1 MERFKCYLI
10 ENFEQFFVL
19 LLLVSVAGLNY
30 FIPYKLAFLNFYFI
44 PILLA
49 GYYLNSKK
57 TILGSV
63 FCILLVIIYAY
74 LYPASFAI
82 KSTFLDLSMFIIVW
96 GSFLILT
103 GAIVGRIQDRLRREI
118 AYKASLI
125 QDLSDNKVALDQV
138 TQQLHEN
145 TELFEKKVQERTEHL
160 EKAKVAVENL
170 KEMVEETLYNTMD
183 PSVVKL
189 IIEKRLRTEKRTLS
203 IMFSDLENFTHY
215 SEEHKPEVVITE
227 LNKFLGDMESILL
240 SYGAHIDKYIGDG
253 IMAEFGAPIANDRH
267 ALMAVV
273 AGLKMQ
279 ERMKKGG
286 YPWKM
291 RIGISTGELIIG
303 LIGRKRQAYTAL
315 GDVVNVANRIQE
327 ICDPGT
333 VTVDEATFE
342 NVRLFV
348 DANRKTVQSLTT
360 IKDPELVKEINTCTR
375 QLDQNPDDVEILKKI
390 GILLMRGKDYVL
402 AHDYIRR
409 ALELDPNDDHI
420 KVAFAENSLMLEECH
435 DVAIRGK
442 KEKLHLYEII
452 HLQDPL
458 KKRDKIPRSL
468 YDRYSE
474 QITKQ
479 AKYPEDLILPIECL
493 DGCVGHSRVVGFLSY
508 AIADMLGLPDQEKS
522 DILMAGYLFDIGKI
536 IIPHHLLNRPG
547 TLNKDE
553 YEIVTKHC
561 REGVR
566 ILKKMGYVNEGLF
579 EIIEYHHEKYDGS
592 GYPNGIS
599 GDAIPLGARIL
610 AVADAYDAMTSWRPN
625 RNSWDYLA
633 AFVELESET
642 AWGKFDPKIMECLGK
657 LLEIE
662 KRRAPLVGMRD

>member
-1 MERFKCYLI
+1 MERLKQYLI

-19 LLLVSVAGLNY
+19 LLLVSVATLNY

-49 GYYLNSKK
+49 GYYLNPRK

-74 LYPASFAI
+74 LYPASFTI
-82 KSTFLDLSMFIIVW
+82 KSAFLDISMYIVVW

-103 GAIVGRIQDRLRREI
+103 GAIVGRIQDRLRQEI
-118 AYKASLI
+118 AYKAKLI
-125 QDLSDNKVALDQV
+125 QDLSDNRVALDQV
-138 TQQLHEN
+138 TQQLQEN
-145 TELFEKKVQERTEHL
+145 TELFEQKVQERTEHL

-203 IMFSDLENFTHY
+203 IMFSDLEEFTHY
-215 SEEHKPEVVITE
+215 SEDQKPEIVITE

-253 IMAEFGAPIANDRH
+253 IMAEFGAPIGNERH

-279 ERMKKGG
+279 ERIRQNG

-303 LIGRKRQAYTAL
+303 LIGRKRQTYTAL
-315 GDVVNVANRIQE
+315 GDVVNLANRIQE

-333 VTVDEATFE
+333 VTVDKATFE
-342 NVRLFV
+342 NVKLFA

-360 IKDPELVKEINTCTR
+360 IKDPEIVKEITRCTR
-375 QLDQNPDDVEILKKI
+375 QLDQNPDDVDMMKKI

-409 ALELDPNDDHI
+409 ALDLDPKDDHI
-420 KVAFAENSLMLEECH
+420 KLAYAENSLKLEESH

-442 KEKLHLYEII
+442 KTKLHLYEII
-452 HLQDPL
+452 GLKDPL
-458 KKRDKIPRSL
+458 KRDKIPQSL
-468 YDRYSE
+468 YDLYSE
-474 QITKQ
+474 RVSRQV
-479 AKYPEDLILPIECL
+479 KYPEDLILPIECL
-493 DGCVGHSRVVGFLSY
+493 DGCIGHSRVVGFLSY
-508 AIADMLGLPDQEKS
+508 AIADLLGLPDQEKS

-536 IIPHHLLNRPG
+536 IIPHHLLNWPG

-579 EIIEYHHEKYDGS
+579 DIIESHHEKYDGS
-592 GYPNGIS
+592 GYPNGLS
-599 GDAIPLGARIL
+599 GDVIPMGARIL

-625 RNSWDYLA
+625 RNSWDCLA
-633 AFVELESET
+633 AFVEMESET
-642 AWGKFDPKIMECLGK
+642 ARGKFDPKIIECLGK